1 MPKRRLLT
9 YCVIIV
15 IGVAIL
21 GLWRSS
27 HPSSFLE
34 PGFRSGHTKAGEGLG
49 AGRKQHFKPTFLDHV
64 SMNLEPEQQRKALI
78 DEKQQTKLS
87 DRRKKPSSNEE
98 QPMKVMSYVVDKE
111 PPTKKI
117 PSLNTP
123 QTVNSNSQGN
133 LFNFEHTLA
142 RKSKPSD
149 TKNRL
154 KNRFGKQAN
163 STTNSEFIKKGHKLS
178 NDKPPSHKTMSGV
191 YPFQDT
197 NLPWERR
204 VKDLVTRLTLNE
216 IVGQMAHGGA
226 EKNGPA
232 PSIARLGIKPY
243 QWGTE
248 CISGNVWAGPA
259 TSFPMPIG
267 MSATFNYELVYKVA
281 MATSNEVRA
290 ANNDYVSRDVYTF
303 HTGLSCWSPVVNILR
318 DPRWGRNQ
326 ETYGEDPWL
335 SGYLARAFVT
345 GLQGNH
351 SRYVEVN
358 AGCKHFDVHGGPE
371 KGRYSFDAK
380 VSERDWHMTFL
391 PQFKACVDAGAWS
404 IMCSYNR
411 INGIP
416 ACANKKLLTD
426 ILRKEW
432 QFKGYVVS
440 DQGAL
445 ERIQDSHHY
454 TSSMV
459 ETAAA
464 AVNAGTCLE
473 DGDNWDNVFSYIG
486 EASRQGLIQ
495 KATLVDAVSRL
506 FMVRMRLGE
515 FDPPELNP
523 YKRLNVSDFVQS
535 DAHRALSLR
544 AALESFVLLKN
555 DREKGLP
562 LKSPTQSACVVGPFS
577 DNSKFYFGH
586 YSPKIMTEYVVTP
599 LQGIKGEKKFIAQRQ
614 INSASG
620 CKDASCK
627 SYNSKDVIDACSGAG
642 LAVVCLGTGAK
653 IEREHYDRSD
663 INLPGSQLQL
673 LKDAV
678 DSVRGYTVL
687 VLYSASPVDISWA
700 KENGKVVAIL
710 QNFFPGQSAGT
721 ALARVLTGKYNPAG
735 RLPYTWP
742 ASLHQI
748 PPITDYTMVNRTYRY
763 FSAEPLYPFGYGLS
777 YTEFKYSNLKVIPH
791 TGIVTHGRNVTIRVS
806 VTNVGNFSGDEVIQV
821 YISWPEDYRA
831 IAPIRQLVGVKRVHI
846 RLGRTVNLKFVI
858 TSEQRR
864 LYTERWEVVPGM
876 MQVCVGGQQPMQKTR
891 APSNILQSSFTVR
904 GD

>member
-1 MPKRRLLT
+1 MPRRRLLI

-27 HPSSFLE
+27 YPSSLLE
-34 PGFRSGHTKAGEGLG
+34 PGFRSGHTKVGEKRMGLG
-49 AGRKQHFKPTFLDHV
+49 TGRKQHFKPTFLHHL
-64 SMNLEPEQQRKALI
+64 SMDLEPEQPKQQRKTFTG
-78 DEKQQTKLS
+78 EKQQMKPSNQRKKLS
-87 DRRKKPSSNEE
+87 SGGE
-98 QPMKVMSYVVDKE
+98 QPME

-117 PSLNTP
+117 PSLDTP
-123 QTVNSNSQGN
+123 QTVNSNSNGN

-142 RKSKPSD
+142 RKFKPSD

-154 KNRFGKQAN
+154 KNRFGKQAD
-163 STTNSEFIKKGHKLS
+163 STNSEFINKGHKLS
-178 NDKPPSHKTMSGV
+178 KNKHPSRKITSDV

-204 VKDLVTRLTLNE
+204 VKDLVTRLTLDE

-226 EKNGPA
+226 ENNGPA

-267 MSATFNYELVYKVA
+267 MSATFNYDLVYKVA

-290 ANNDYVSRDVYTF
+290 ANNDYVSHDVYKF

-371 KGRYSFDAK
+371 EGRYSFDAK

-391 PQFKACVDAGAWS
+391 PQFKACIDAGAWS

-416 ACANKKLLTD
+416 ACANKKLLTG

-432 QFKGYVVS
+432 EFKGYVVS

-473 DGDNWDNVFSYIG
+473 DGDERDNVFSYIG

-495 KATLVDAVSRL
+495 NPTLIDAVSRL

-515 FDPPELNP
+515 FDPPEMNP

-535 DAHRALSLR
+535 DAHRRLSLR

-555 DREKGLP
+555 DKERGLP
-562 LKSPTQSACVVGPFS
+562 IKSPKQTACVVGPFS
-577 DNSKFYFGH
+577 DNPKFYFGH
-586 YSPKIMTEYVVTP
+586 YSPKIMEKYVVTP
-599 LQGIKGEKKFIAQRQ
+599 LKGIRKFMGQRQ
-614 INSASG
+614 IKSASG

-627 SYNSKDVIDACSGAG
+627 SYNSKDVIRACSGAN
-642 LAVVCLGTGAK
+642 LAVVCLGTGAI

-663 INLPGSQLQL
+663 INLPGNQLQL

-678 DSVRGYTVL
+678 DSAQGYTVL
-687 VLYSASPVDISWA
+687 VLYSAGPVDISWA
-700 KENGKVVAIL
+700 KENEKVVAVL

-721 ALARVLTGKYNPAG
+721 ALAMVLTGKYNPAG

-742 ASLHQI
+742 ANLDQI

-763 FSAEPLYPFGYGLS
+763 SSAEPLYPFGYGLS
-777 YTEFKYSNLKVIPH
+777 YTEFKYSNLKVMPH

-806 VTNVGNFSGDEVIQV
+806 VTNVGSFSGDEVVQV
-821 YISWPEDYRA
+821 YISWPEEYRA
-831 IAPIRQLVGVKRVHI
+831 IAPIRQLVGVKRVRI
-846 RLGRTVNLKFVI
+846 RLGQTVNLKFVI
-858 TSEQRR
+858 TSEQRQ
-864 LYTERWEVVPGM
+864 LYTETWEVVPGT
-876 MQVCVGGQQPMQKTR
+876 MQVWVGGQQPMQKTR
-891 APSNILQSSFTVR
+891 APSNILQSSFTIR